1 MRNQRGSQNQPVSLR
16 QAAPAGAPDA
26 DLLDARGAAALLGIK
41 LQTLYAYVSRGLLSS
56 LPGEG
61 PDRRYARADVLRLRA
76 RAAARAG
83 HGPVAAAALHFGE
96 PVLESA
102 LTAVDAEGPRYRG
115 HKVVP
120 LARAGTPFESVAE
133 LLWGG
138 VLGPAPPWRPGATVP
153 GRQLSRLVPEG
164 DGLAAL
170 ALLVPALAAADPGRY
185 AAPIE
190 AELARARGL
199 LLHLAAGLA
208 LPRDGGARFL
218 PALRRGR
225 VAPAAATALGAPQ
238 DPGASAE
245 VEAAL
250 DAALV
255 LVADHELNVS
265 TFAAR
270 VAASAGADLYAC
282 VGAALS
288 TLSGSRHGGAC
299 DRVEALVGEVARA
312 RGGAAVVHERLRRGE
327 SLPGFGHRLY
337 PEGDPRT
344 PPLLD
349 AAEALGGRRP
359 GVRHLRSLVA
369 AVRDAEHPPLRR
381 LGGARPGAAR
391 LAAGAAAAG
400 ALRRPAIVLLSLPDK
415 LGVPIDRQGKPGAQ
429 GAATCGTPF
438 WTIRRR
444 SSWRICPPA
453 RTRTSGGRRPR
464 RGSPRWA
471 RSFSSC
477 RTCSGGRG
485 RTRCWWCCRVETR
498 RARTAPSRPWPAS

>member
-1 MRNQRGSQNQPVSLR
+1 MRNQRGSKDQP
-16 QAAPAGAPDA
+16 APASQPDA
-26 DLLDARGAAALLGIK
+26 ELLDARGAAALLGIK

-56 LPGEG
+56 LPGQG

-138 VLGPAPPWRPGATVP
+138 ALGPAPPWRPGAIISGPGPGPSP
-153 GRQLSRLVPEG
+153 GRRLARLVPEG

-170 ALLVPALAAADPGRY
+170 ALLVPALAAVDPGRY
-185 AAPIE
+185 AAPVE

-208 LPRDGGARFL
+208 LAREGGARFL
-218 PALRRGR
+218 AALRQER
-225 VAPAAATALGAPQ
+225 VARAAAVALGAPR
-238 DPGASAE
+238 DDGASAE

-250 DAALV
+250 DMALV
-255 LVADHELNVS
+255 LTADHELNVS

-282 VGAALS
+282 VGAALA

-312 RGGAAVVHERLRRGE
+312 RGGATVVHERLRRGE

-349 AAEALGGRRP
+349 AAQALGGRRP
-359 GVRHLRSLVA
+359 GVRHLLSLVA
-369 AVRDAEHPPLRR
+369 AVRAAGHPPPSVETGLVALTLA
-381 LGGARPGAAR
+381 LGLPPG
-391 LAAGAAAAG
+391 
-400 ALRRPAIVLLSLPDK
+400 S
-415 LGVPIDRQGKPGAQ
+415 
-429 GAATCGTPF
+429 ATCLF
-438 WTIRRR
+438 
-444 SSWRICPPA
+444 A
-453 RTRTSGGRRPR
+453 VGRCAGWVAHALEQRASPLVLRPR
-464 RGSPRWA
+464 A
-471 RSFSSC
+471 RYVGPPLS
-477 RTCSGGRG
+477 
-485 RTRCWWCCRVETR
+485 
-498 RARTAPSRPWPAS
+498 A